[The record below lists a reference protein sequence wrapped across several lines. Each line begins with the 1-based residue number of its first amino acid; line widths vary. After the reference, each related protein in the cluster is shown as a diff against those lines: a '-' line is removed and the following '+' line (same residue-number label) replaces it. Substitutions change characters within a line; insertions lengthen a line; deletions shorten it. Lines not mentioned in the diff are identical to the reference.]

1 VKETFPVPHGAPCK
15 HEFVASARPLKAHG
29 VRALDIAKALIDEG
43 FHPPTIYFPL
53 VVDEAL
59 MIEPTETESKE
70 TLDEF
75 AAALRRLAE
84 RAATDPASLQRAPHR
99 APVTRVDE
107 AAAARVPCLCWEP
120 PEES

>member
-1 VKETFPVPHGAPCK
+1 M
-15 HEFVASARPLKAHG
+15 HEFVASAKPLKAHG

-70 TLDEF
+70 TLDAF
-75 AAALRRLAE
+75 ADALRRLAE
-84 RAATDPASLQRAPHR
+84 RSASDPESLTSAPQH
-99 APVTRVDE
+99 APVKRVDE
-107 AAAARVPCLCWEP
+107 AQAARFPCLCWGED
-120 PEES
+120 EKE